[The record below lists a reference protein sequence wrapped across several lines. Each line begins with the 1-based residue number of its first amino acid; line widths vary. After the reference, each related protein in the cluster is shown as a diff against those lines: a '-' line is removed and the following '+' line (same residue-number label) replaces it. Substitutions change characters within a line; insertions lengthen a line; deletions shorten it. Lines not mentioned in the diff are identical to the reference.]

1 MITKGQKINDRY
13 EIIRSIGE
21 GGMANVYLGYDTI
34 LDRNVAI
41 KILRGDLSSDEK
53 FVRRFQRE
61 ALSASS
67 LAHPNIVE
75 MYDVGEDEGVY
86 YIVME
91 YVDGITLKQLLKK
104 RGSLTL
110 SEAIDIMLQLTD
122 GMAHAH
128 DSYII
133 HRDLKPQNIMIKD
146 DGQIKIT
153 DFGIAMALNAT
164 QLTQTNSVMGSVHYL
179 PPEQASG
186 KGSTIKSD
194 IYSMGIIFYEL
205 LTGSLPFK
213 GDNAVEIALK
223 HMRDP
228 LPSVRDDNPSIPQS
242 IENIIMR
249 ATAKNPKNRYD
260 DARQMHEDLLTAL
273 DDDRINEAP
282 YKYPYPEHENDN
294 TKNLKKLEDLEK
306 DEEEEEI
313 ATKIED
319 VDDKKRKKIIIIL
332 SVVFAVLILGIV
344 TVAFIVP
351 AVTASKPVIVPDCSG
366 DKISQCE
373 KKLQEAGLEVRTNI
387 KSVPSSKIKKN
398 RVVKT
403 DPAKGRSVKEGTK
416 VTIYRSSG
424 EETFEI
430 EDYTGRNYI
439 EVQTILETQYGLDV
453 SIEKR
458 DVDASE
464 KDYDEQEIIGQSLAA
479 GSKVKEGDS
488 IILYI
493 PNIVDTFPNMAGEG
507 WTLADVEAFCDKYGF
522 QYTCSGANETGGSG
536 NACSGKYTSCTC
548 ASGYEWNGS
557 SCQQLNGAQDELYYC
572 NGTVVGVKTTGM
584 DFYVAKQDLGHIV
597 NLYEAI
603 SQCQNYS
610 FCGIAKGSL
619 PTREQ
624 LLSIYKNKSR
634 VNELLSTNG
643 GTKMTEDWY
652 WSSTI
657 YGYDHYIV
665 NMSNGTVYNF
675 YSTSDKYYF
684 RPVLTSW

>member
-75 MYDVGEDEGVY
+75 MYDVGEDDGIY

-91 YVDGITLKQLLKK
+91 YVEGKTLKQLLKK

-228 LPSVRDDNPSIPQS
+228 LPSVREDNPAIPQS
-242 IENIIMR
+242 IENIILK

-273 DDDRINEAP
+273 DDDRMNEPP
-282 YKYPYPEHENDN
+282 YKYPYPEHDTES
-294 TKNLKKLEDLEK
+294 TKNLKKIKDIENNDSEDS
-306 DEEEEEI
+306 EEQPI

-319 VDDKKRKKIIIIL
+319 KGDKKRKKIIIIL
-332 SVVFAVLILGIV
+332 SIVFGVLVLAII
-344 TVAFIVP
+344 TVAFIIP
-351 AVTASKPVIVPDCSG
+351 AVTASKPVTVPNCAG
-366 DKISQCE
+366 DKVSQCE
-373 KKLQEAGLEVRTNI
+373 KKLQNVGLEVRTNI
-387 KSVPSSKIKKN
+387 KSVASSKIKKG
-398 RVVKT
+398 RVVRT
-403 DPAKGRSVKEGTK
+403 DPENGRSVKEGTK
-416 VTIYRSSG
+416 VTIYKSSG

-430 EDYTGRNYI
+430 QNYIGENYI

-453 SIEKR
+453 TVEKR
-458 DVDASE
+458 DVDASDRE
-464 KDYDEQEIIGQSLAA
+464 YDEQEVIGQSLAA

-493 PNIVDTFPNMAGEG
+493 PNIVDTFPDMAGLG
-507 WTLADVEAFCDKYGF
+507 WGLADAEAFCDKYGLTISVEY
-522 QYTCSGANETGGSG
+522 QETTAYEEGKIIDQSRAAGSPIVKGQTLTVTIAQKPKQTTTPSTPSTDDDKNNSNNG
-536 NACSGKYTSCTC
+536 N
-548 ASGYEWNGS
+548 N
-557 SCQQLNGAQDELYYC
+557 
-572 NGTVVGVKTTGM
+572 TTT
-584 DFYVAKQDLGHIV
+584 
-597 NLYEAI
+597 
-603 SQCQNYS
+603 
-610 FCGIAKGSL
+610 
-619 PTREQ
+619 PP
-624 LLSIYKNKSR
+624 
-634 VNELLSTNG
+634 STNT
-643 GTKMTEDWY
+643 GTE
-652 WSSTI
+652 
-657 YGYDHYIV
+657 
-665 NMSNGTVYNF
+665 
-675 YSTSDKYYF
+675 
-684 RPVLTSW
+684 

>member
-75 MYDVGEDEGVY
+75 MYDVGEDDGIY

-91 YVDGITLKQLLKK
+91 YVEGKTLKQLLKK

-133 HRDLKPQNIMIKD
+133 HRDLKPQNVMIKD

-228 LPSVRDDNPSIPQS
+228 LPSVKDDNPSIPQS
-242 IENIIMR
+242 IENVILK

-260 DARQMHEDLLTAL
+260 DARSMHEDLLTAL

-282 YKYPYPEHENDN
+282 YKYPYPEHENDS
-294 TKNLKKLEDLEK
+294 TKNLKKIEDLK
-306 DEEEEEI
+306 QDEEEEPI

-319 VDDKKRKKIIIIL
+319 SGDKKRKKIIIIL
-332 SVVFAVLILGIV
+332 SIIFGLMVLGIV
-344 TVAFIVP
+344 TVAFIIP
-351 AVTASKPVIVPDCSG
+351 TVTEPKNVTIPNCQKLKV
-366 DKISQCE
+366 SQCE
-373 KKLQEAGLEVRTNI
+373 KKLQDLGLEVRTNI
-387 KSVPSSKIKKN
+387 KTTPSSKIKKG

-403 DPAKGRSVKEGTK
+403 DPEKGRSVKQGTK
-416 VTIYRSSG
+416 ITIYKSSG

-430 EDYTGRNYI
+430 EDYTGENYI
-439 EVQTILETQYGLDV
+439 AIQTLLKTQYGLDV
-453 SIEKR
+453 TIEKR
-458 DVDASE
+458 DVDASDRE
-464 KDYDEQEIIGQSLAA
+464 YDEQEIIGQSLAA
-479 GSKVKEGDS
+479 GSEVKEGDS

-493 PNIVDTFPNMAGEG
+493 PNIVDTFPNMLESG
-507 WTLADVEAFCDKYGF
+507 WTLDDAQAFCDKYGL
-522 QYTCSGANETGGSG
+522 TIN
-536 NACSGKYTSCTC
+536 
-548 ASGYEWNGS
+548 
-557 SCQQLNGAQDELYYC
+557 
-572 NGTVVGVKTTGM
+572 V
-584 DFYVAKQDLGHIV
+584 
-597 NLYEAI
+597 LYEDTTAYEEGKVI
-603 SQCQNYS
+603 SQSRSAGSPIVKGQT
-610 FCGIAKGSL
+610 FTVTIARKPKETTTPTTPNTDKEESGSENN
-619 PTREQ
+619 TTTQ
-624 LLSIYKNKSR
+624 
-634 VNELLSTNG
+634 
-643 GTKMTEDWY
+643 
-652 WSSTI
+652 
-657 YGYDHYIV
+657 
-665 NMSNGTVYNF
+665 
-675 YSTSDKYYF
+675 
-684 RPVLTSW
+684 